1 MDTGFILQMRQQ
13 AQSYATLL
21 PNLSL
26 EGNSMREI
34 KTEAEFEQVIT
45 GEKPVIVKF
54 FTDWCPDCHR
64 INPFMPEVEKAYA
77 DKLDMVEI
85 NRDTLPELSQRLD
98 VFGIP
103 SFIAFYKGQEVVRFV
118 SKLGKSREEIERF
131 LDRAV
136 QVSEGLAQA

>member
-1 MDTGFILQMRQQ
+1 
-13 AQSYATLL
+13 
-21 PNLSL
+21 
-26 EGNSMREI
+26 MREI
-34 KTEAEFEQVIT
+34 KTEAEFEQAIAADRLV
-45 GEKPVIVKF
+45 VVKF

-64 INPFMPEVEKAYA
+64 IDPFMPDVEKAYA
-77 DKLDMVEI
+77 DRLEMVSV

-103 SFIAFYKGQEVVRFV
+103 SFIAFRGGKEVVRFV

-136 QVSEGLAQA
+136 QVSQELKQA

>member
-1 MDTGFILQMRQQ
+1 
-13 AQSYATLL
+13 
-21 PNLSL
+21 
-26 EGNSMREI
+26 MREI

-64 INPFMPEVEKAYA
+64 IDPFMPEVEKAYA